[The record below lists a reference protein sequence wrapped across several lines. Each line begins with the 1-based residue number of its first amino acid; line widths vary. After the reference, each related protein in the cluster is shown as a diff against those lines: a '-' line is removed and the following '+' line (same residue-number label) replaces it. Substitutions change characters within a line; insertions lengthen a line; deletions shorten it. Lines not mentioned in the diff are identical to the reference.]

1 MKRQYPIHTI
11 SPVLGKEA
19 GVFAF
24 HLDHL
29 LPELDGTEYEFEP
42 SEVFQARPFHEM
54 NRVYWTEIL
63 YRSHWAAA
71 SAMVRLHRWL
81 SGFNSAHGQTNLLAA
96 AACARGMIEA
106 AADADYSLHMVPPT
120 LTRDHVHLK
129 AALEG
134 NLLPPWINPEL
145 EERLIHVSHARKP
158 QRGEKLPSSHK
169 AQYVAQYRERLD
181 EVQPKLSECYG
192 MLCDLTHPGASSVL
206 SFAESMTPDASVV
219 RFSPDAE
226 VTELGQLTSM
236 IREVVADVLMLG
248 LNPTLVTLKVLND
261 FPVQRL
267 HTTAMNEVDL
277 TDIPMWTKARA
288 LLDQASPPLT
298 FNH

>member
-1 MKRQYPIHTI
+1 MKGQYPIHTI

-19 GVFAF
+19 GIFAF

-29 LPELDGTEYEFEP
+29 LPELDGTEYEFEH

-81 SGFNSAHGQTNLLAA
+81 SGFNSAHGQTNILAA

-106 AADADYSLHMVPPT
+106 AADAEYTLQMVPLT
-120 LTRDHVHLK
+120 LDHVNLK

-134 NLLPPWINPEL
+134 NLLPGWVNEEL
-145 EERLIHVSHARKP
+145 EERLIHFVYARKP
-158 QRGEKLPSSHK
+158 QRGEKLPSSHI
-169 AQYVAQYRERLD
+169 ARHAAQYRERLD
-181 EVQPKLSECYG
+181 GVQPKVSECYG
-192 MLCDLTHPGASSVL
+192 VLCDLTHPGASSVL
-206 SFAESMTPDASVV
+206 SFTEESMTPDATTV

-226 VTELGQLTSM
+226 VTGLGQLTSM
-236 IREVVADVLMLG
+236 IRAVVVDVLMLG
-248 LNPTLVTLKVLND
+248 LNPALVTLEVLNA
-261 FPVQRL
+261 FPVKRL
-267 HTTAMNEVDL
+267 HTTAMNEIDL
-277 TDIPMWTKARA
+277 TDIPLWTKARA

-298 FNH
+298 LNH